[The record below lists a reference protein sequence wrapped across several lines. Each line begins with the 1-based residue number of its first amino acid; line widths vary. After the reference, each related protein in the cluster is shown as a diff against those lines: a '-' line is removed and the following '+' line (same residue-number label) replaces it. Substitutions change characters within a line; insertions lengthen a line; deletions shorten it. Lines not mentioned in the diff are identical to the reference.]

1 MQNWANVRESRREGA
16 ASRYGHFSARESLR
30 RDSRRNQS
38 GSSRENARHS
48 SALRGSSFSPSLP
61 PRERARIELAPRDNT
76 QRATTHCAERKM
88 HARRTKGYKRKR
100 ERERRVNRGRY
111 DCFYGRTQRARS
123 CPSATPPRAS
133 SKSRP
138 RAASAWWTTAE
149 SLNFKRSRLAELHR
163 VLAFIIS
170 LFLPLSRSVPGAR
183 ADVE

>member
-1 MQNWANVRESRREGA
+1 MQNWANVRENRREGA

-30 RDSRRNQS
+30 RDRRRNQS

-100 ERERRVNRGRY
+100 EREREELTEVDTIVFTDAPSAQEAVLRLHRRGH
-111 DCFYGRTQRARS
+111 RARVVLA
-123 CPSATPPRAS
+123 P
-133 SKSRP
+133 RP
-138 RAASAWWTTAE
+138 RDGPQLNLWISKDLV
-149 SLNFKRSRLAELHR
+149 SLSCTEFSH
-163 VLAFIIS
+163 S
-170 LFLPLSRSVPGAR
+170 
-183 ADVE
+183 